1 MLKKMGALQVTADI
15 IKNYKL
21 IMNLAINDF
30 KNRYASSNLGAIW
43 NFVQPIVTVMIYV
56 FVFQYGFKAVPVSD
70 VPYVLWLVA
79 GIIPWFF
86 FSEAILGA
94 TNSLLEYTYLVKKVV
109 FKIDILPM
117 VKIVAAIFVH
127 GFFIF
132 VGLLLYFIN
141 GERFNLHIIQ
151 IIYYSVC
158 TVVLVVGIS
167 YFTSAVVVFFRDLG
181 QIVNVI
187 LQFGMWLTPIMWQIE
202 ILPGKLQQLMK
213 LNPMYYIT
221 NGYRDAFY
229 NDVWFFEKPMQTIYF
244 WVLVIA
250 VYFIGTTVF
259 KKLEKH
265 FADVV

>member
-1 MLKKMGALQVTADI
+1 
-15 IKNYKL
+15 
-21 IMNLAINDF
+21 
-30 KNRYASSNLGAIW
+30 
-43 NFVQPIVTVMIYV
+43 
-56 FVFQYGFKAVPVSD
+56 
-70 VPYVLWLVA
+70 
-79 GIIPWFF
+79 
-86 FSEAILGA
+86 
-94 TNSLLEYTYLVKKVV
+94 
-109 FKIDILPM
+109 
-117 VKIVAAIFVH
+117 VAAIFVH